1 MSLKKAGPILT
12 GVTQIALVGHVVLF
26 GFGVGL

>member
-12 GVTQIALVGHVVLF
+12 GVTQIALVGHVVLTF
-26 GFGVGL
+26 LGLG